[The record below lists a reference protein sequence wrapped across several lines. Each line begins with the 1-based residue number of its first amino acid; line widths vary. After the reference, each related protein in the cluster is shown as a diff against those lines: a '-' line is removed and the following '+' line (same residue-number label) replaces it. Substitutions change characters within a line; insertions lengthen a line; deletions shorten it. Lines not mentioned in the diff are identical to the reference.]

1 MEVVLWFSAIF
12 IAAAPSH
19 ECNFKRTNES
29 DGFSLSEHRY
39 SFQHQVFMI
48 VYDLKMQ
55 LTVHGHIKYIR
66 YALSYTRI
74 INNDQ

>member
-19 ECNFKRTNES
+19 ECNFKRANES

-39 SFQHQVFMI
+39 SFQHQVFMN
-48 VYDLKMQ
+48 VYDLRMQ
-55 LTVHGHIKYIR
+55 STVH
-66 YALSYTRI
+66 SYTKI
-74 INNDQ
+74 IR

>member
-55 LTVHGHIKYIR
+55 LTVHSYIKNYKMFTGNK
-66 YALSYTRI
+66 LTM
-74 INNDQ
+74 INK